1 MLVTQWSRTFDGTP
15 AEVAQARRF
24 TRLVLTGRL
33 GLAAAELVVSELAT
47 NALKFSASG
56 LPGGWFVVELAAEP
70 GVVRVAVVDLGG
82 PTEPRV
88 VPFGE
93 AGGTARENG
102 RGLYTV
108 ACLAKQWDW
117 ELTSGG
123 RRVWAELAD
132 DAPL

>member
-1 MLVTQWSRTFDGTP
+1 MVTQWSRTFDGSP

-24 TRLVLTGRL
+24 TRLVLTGRP

-47 NALKFSASG
+47 NALRFSGSG

-70 GVVRVAVVDLGG
+70 GLVRVAVVDLGG

-93 AGGTARENG
+93 AGGTARESG

-117 ELTSGG
+117 ELAGRG

-132 DAPL
+132 AAL

>member
-1 MLVTQWSRTFDGTP
+1 MNATMPTGPHDHRAGEPTETHRHLGPVGT
-15 AEVAQARRF
+15 VAGAALHAARRSA
-24 TRLVLTGRL
+24 G
-33 GLAAAELVVSELAT
+33 ASE
-47 NALKFSASG
+47 SA
-56 LPGGWFVVELAAEP
+56 LAAEP

-117 ELTSGG
+117 ELTGGG

-132 DAPL
+132 HAPL